1 MKSSILPAV
10 LIGTAALAV
19 QPADAAIYSVGE
31 GAGCTHADL
40 QAAVDTAR
48 TAPDGPHRIKLLAGE
63 LALSGEV
70 TVFDPGSG
78 IAIEGG
84 HASCD
89 DVSPEGDA
97 RTVLVQTSAGDAV
110 VRVGSSAANGRR
122 YITLRRLTLTGG
134 NAPTAVGGGVNVMER
149 ATLILD
155 QQTRIEGNA
164 AAHGGGV
171 GLVGTGPDAS
181 AEVILTNGSSI
192 NDNEAVDAMG
202 QGGGIYVRGYGTARL
217 VNGEVGNNRA
227 RWAGGGIALDG
238 WGTTFAALHVN
249 PPAAPDPDSPVV
261 LAGNIAGQATFSTSE
276 GFGGAIYSK
285 FGRVDITAPDVD
297 HFTTLLTDNEANH
310 GGAIYVEGMASDD
323 VITFVDLRNA
333 LVAGNVAH
341 GKGGAFYSRN
351 RVHWQISHST
361 NGECLLAGEAL
372 PCSVI
377 AGNEARNE
385 TTPGQ
390 RAGGVG
396 YMINS
401 VGTPGGTFRFFR
413 TLFVDNDDVN
423 GSAAIAAAFHDSALI
438 FERCVFS
445 GNRAGSGGGAL
456 IANAAGMDT
465 RFAFNTVLGNGVDE
479 LFFMDGGTLLTQG
492 SILWDPGKPVWT
504 PVNGASM
511 LHQACLIAHTDVDLP
526 NGVTVVEPDLDSRFA
541 PRGGSPAIDHCDEL
555 GLVPMTDLYRQESG
569 YDVPGVPWVYGNHD
583 LGAVENTDTVFFNG
597 FGERFAN

>member
-1 MKSSILPAV
+1 MTPFALSVALLGIAIVAVPPA
-10 LIGTAALAV
+10 GAAV
-19 QPADAAIYSVGE
+19 YSVGAE
-31 GAGCTHADL
+31 AGCTHADL
-40 QAAVDTAR
+40 QAAIDA
-48 TAPDGPHRIKLLAGE
+48 AGANPDGPHRIKLLAGE
-63 LALSGEV
+63 LVLSGDV
-70 TVFDPGSG
+70 TVFNPLGDL
-78 IAIEGG
+78 AIEGG

-89 DVSPEGDA
+89 DSAPGEGV
-97 RTVLVQTSAGDAV
+97 RTVLTQISAGNAV
-110 VRVGSSAANGRR
+110 VRIGNNAVNGRR

-134 NAPTAVGGGVNVMER
+134 SAPTAVGGGVSVMDR
-149 ATLILD
+149 VTLVLD

-171 GLVGTGPDAS
+171 GLVGTAPDAS
-181 AEVILTNGSSI
+181 TEVVLTNGSSI
-192 NDNEAVDAMG
+192 NDNQAVDAMG
-202 QGGGIYVRGYGTARL
+202 HGGGIYVRGYGTARL
-217 VNGEVGNNRA
+217 VNGEVANNRA

-238 WGTTFAALHVN
+238 WGSTFASLHIN
-249 PPAAPDPDSPVV
+249 PPAAPEPDSPVV

-310 GGAIYVEGMASDD
+310 GGAIYVEGLASDD
-323 VITFVDLRNA
+323 AITFVDLRNA
-333 LVAGNVAH
+333 LVSGNVAR

-351 RVHWQISHST
+351 RVQWQISHSS

-377 AGNEARNE
+377 AGNEAQNE

-401 VGTPGGTFRFFR
+401 AGTPGGTFRFFR
-413 TLFVDNDDVN
+413 TLFIDNDDVN
-423 GSAAIAAAFHDSALI
+423 GNAAIAAAFNDSALI

-456 IANAAGMDT
+456 IANAADMDT
-465 RFAFNTVLGNGVDE
+465 RFAFNTVLGNEVDE

-504 PVNGASM
+504 AINGASM

-526 NGVTVVEPDLDSRFA
+526 NGVTVVEPDLDFRFA

-555 GLVPMTDLYRQESG
+555 GLVPMTDLYRQAS

-583 LGAVENTDTVFFNG
+583 LGAVENTDIAFFSG

>member
-1 MKSSILPAV
+1 MKPFALPVAF
-10 LIGTAALAV
+10 IGIAILAV
-19 QPADAAIYSVGE
+19 PPAHAEVYSVGAE
-31 GAGCTHADL
+31 AGCTHSDL

-63 LALSGEV
+63 LVLSGDV
-70 TVFDPGSG
+70 AVFNPGSN

-84 HASCD
+84 YASCD
-89 DVSPEGDA
+89 DASPAEGA
-97 RTVLVQTSAGDAV
+97 RTVLRQTSAGDSV
-110 VRVGSSAANGRR
+110 MRIGSSPANGRR

-134 NAPTAVGGGVNVMER
+134 NAPTAVGGGVTVVDR
-149 ATLILD
+149 ASLALD
-155 QQTRIEGNA
+155 QQTRIEGNI

-171 GLVGTGPDAS
+171 GLVGTSPDAT

-192 NDNEAVDAMG
+192 EDNEAVDAMG

-217 VNGEVGNNRA
+217 VNGEVSNNRA

-238 WGTTFAALHVN
+238 WGGTFAALHIN
-249 PPAAPDPDSPVV
+249 PPAAPDPGSPVV
-261 LAGNIAGQATFSTSE
+261 LAGNVAGQTAFSSSE

-285 FGRVDITAPDVD
+285 FGRVDITAPDVGQ
-297 HFTTLLTDNEANH
+297 FTTMLLQNEANH
-310 GGAIYVEGMASDD
+310 GGAIYVMGQASDT
-323 VITFVDLRNA
+323 VVTYVDIRNA
-333 LVAGNVAH
+333 WIAGNIAH
-341 GKGGAFYSRN
+341 GKGGAFHSRN
-351 RVHWQISHST
+351 RVQWQISHSS

-385 TTPGQ
+385 TTPGE

-396 YMINS
+396 YLDNS

-413 TLFVDNDDVN
+413 TLFIDNDDVD
-423 GSAAIAAAFHDSALI
+423 GTAAIAAAFYDSALI

-465 RFAFNTVLGNGVDE
+465 RFAFNTVLGNEVDE

-504 PVNGASM
+504 TVNGASM

-555 GLVPMTDLYRQESG
+555 GLVPMTDLYRQAA

-583 LGAVENTDTVFFNG
+583 LGAVENADIVFFNG